1 MTSHPIPL
9 QMPLWVRAALV
20 VCIGCAGLVLAA
32 QGWCWLRRA
41 GAGCGGN
48 SQSCGVDVMKTS
60 QQMFGKVARDI
71 ARQEQSARDDAA
83 DRERRVQEAE
93 ERLDEPLTRR
103 EVLEAIESVAN
114 DYGCNGD
121 HDSMLIADAF
131 RKLAEALR

>member
-1 MTSHPIPL
+1 
-9 QMPLWVRAALV
+9 
-20 VCIGCAGLVLAA
+20 
-32 QGWCWLRRA
+32 
-41 GAGCGGN
+41 
-48 SQSCGVDVMKTS
+48 MKTS